1 MNINIE
7 IPTSLDDITLG
18 QYKRFLN
25 IQKQTEESH
34 FLNAKAIEVFC
45 EVELKKVMQL
55 KISDFNNI
63 TKKINKLFDQKPQLV
78 SKFKIKNKEYGFHP
92 QLDEMT
98 LGEYIDIDTYIGDWE
113 NMEKTMNVL
122 YRPIVSKLKKRYA
135 IKEYDINTSDELLE
149 MPLSAVLSS
158 IFFLW
163 NLGNDL
169 SRTILNSLE
178 MQDKETILMQDQTL
192 TENGVGINQSTVLLK
207 EILNE
212 LKISLN

>member
-7 IPTSLDDITLG
+7 IPTSLEEITLS

-34 FLNAKAIEVFC
+34 FLNAKAIEIFC
-45 EVELKKVMQL
+45 DIDLKDVMRLKVA
-55 KISDFNNI
+55 DFNII
-63 TKKINKLFDQKPQLV
+63 TNKINLLFEQKPKLV
-78 SKFKIKNKEYGFHP
+78 QTFKLENTHYGFIP
-92 QLDEMT
+92 QLDDMT

-122 YRPIVSKLKKRYA
+122 YRPIISKIKKRYA
-135 IKEYDINTSDELLE
+135 IKEYDVNTSDALLD

-169 SRTILNSLE
+169 SKTILKYLE
-178 MQDKETILMQDQTL
+178 AEQGTNLMQSQTL
-192 TENGVGINQSTVLLK
+192 TENGVGINQSTRYLT
-207 EILNE
+207 EILNG

>member
-7 IPTSLDDITLG
+7 IPTSLEEITLS

-34 FLNAKAIEVFC
+34 FLNAKAIEIFC
-45 EVELKKVMQL
+45 DIDLKDVMRLKVA
-55 KISDFNNI
+55 DFNII
-63 TKKINKLFDQKPQLV
+63 TNKINLLFEQKPKLV
-78 SKFKIKNKEYGFHP
+78 QTFKLENTDYGFIP
-92 QLDEMT
+92 QLDDMT

-122 YRPIVSKLKKRYA
+122 YRPIVSKIKKRYA
-135 IKEYDINTSDELLE
+135 IKEYDINTSDALLD

-169 SRTILNSLE
+169 SKTILKYLGDE
-178 MQDKETILMQDQTL
+178 QDHNLMQKQIL
-192 TENGVGINQSTVLLK
+192 PENGVGINQSTRYLT
-207 EILNE
+207 EILNG